1 MWKWTQQRKRMRQ
14 GCVGAKR
21 KYLVYSRQRGTNR
34 SHKNKEP
41 KCLIK
46 NMENSSYS
54 KVVLVCSVMFR
65 CNVIQ
70 TKPESRHKC
79 RQVDP
84 V

>member
-1 MWKWTQQRKRMRQ
+1 MPDK
-14 GCVGAKR
+14 
-21 KYLVYSRQRGTNR
+21 
-34 SHKNKEP
+34 
-41 KCLIK
+41 K